1 TWSIVPSPNSGA
13 DANEL
18 NAVAVVGPND
28 VWAVGSWSIGSVK
41 QTLTEH
47 WNGTA
52 WSIVP
57 SPNLEDWDNVLYA
70 IAVVSPGEVWTVGY
84 YSDSL
89 TFIEQTLVE
98 RWNGTSWN
106 VVSSP
111 NGSGGYNH
119 LRGVDVAGPNDIWA
133 VGD

>member
-1 TWSIVPSPNSGA
+1 YKPGSVNQTLVEHWNGTAWSVVPSPNSGT

-18 NAVAVVGPND
+18 NSVAVVGPND

-84 YSDSL
+84 YSD
-89 TFIEQTLVE
+89 
-98 RWNGTSWN
+98 
-106 VVSSP
+106 
-111 NGSGGYNH
+111 
-119 LRGVDVAGPNDIWA
+119 
-133 VGD
+133 